1 MSGTAMVSAILLA
14 AGESKRMGELKLLL
28 PFGTSTI
35 IEKSI
40 DALLSSRVNEVIV
53 VTGCKAEEVI
63 KRIAG
68 KPIRIVV
75 NPHYLQGM
83 STSITAGLNLID
95 RKAKAIM
102 IALADQPVIDSKVI
116 DKLLEQFRRHDK
128 GIAIPVYQGKR
139 GHPVVFSV
147 KYKKELLKL
156 EGDVGGK
163 EIIDQHQDDVLEVPV
178 ESRGISIDIDNLGDY
193 EQLAQ
198 N

>member
-178 ESRGISIDIDNLGDY
+178 ESRGISIDIDNLNDY

>member
-1 MSGTAMVSAILLA
+1 MNNTAMVSAILLA

-40 DALLSSRVNEVIV
+40 DNLLSSRVDEVIV
-53 VTGCKAEEVI
+53 VTGYKAEEVI

-68 KPIRIVV
+68 KEVRIVV
-75 NPHYLQGM
+75 NPHYRQGM

-102 IALADQPVIDSKVI
+102 IALADQPVIDSRVVNDLI
-116 DKLLEQFRRHDK
+116 EEFCRHSK
-128 GIAIPVYQGKR
+128 GIIVPVYQGKR

-156 EGDVGGK
+156 GGDVGGK
-163 EIIDQHQDDVLEVPV
+163 EIVAQHPNDVLEVPV
-178 ESRGISIDIDNLGDY
+178 ESRGISIDIDNLSDY